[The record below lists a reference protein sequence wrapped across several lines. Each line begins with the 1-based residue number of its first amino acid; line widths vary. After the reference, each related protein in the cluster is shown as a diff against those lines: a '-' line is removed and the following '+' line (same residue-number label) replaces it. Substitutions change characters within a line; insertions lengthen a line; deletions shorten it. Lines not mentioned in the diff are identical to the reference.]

1 MGIFQDVHYKGIE
14 NIIFNNLERNCANR
28 WITGREPACNHQI
41 AFTGHEEQ
49 ISKALT
55 CIYEIKHTYS
65 ATKES
70 KNLLLNLCRSGTLQ
84 WSRTYIGDR
93 RISEICELKD
103 LRRHTKII
111 SMLQSSLPHTWCCTF
126 ELLSRTHLSSS
137 IQSDWEHIATS
148 RGQGT
153 SLCSIKIHHCHSNT
167 IAATNW

>member
-1 MGIFQDVHYKGIE
+1 MKEDYDGNFSRCSLQRNREY
-14 NIIFNNLERNCANR
+14 NFLERDCANR
-28 WITGREPACNHQI
+28 WITGGEPACNYQI

-49 ISKALT
+49 KTKKIVMKSN
-55 CIYEIKHTYS
+55 TYS
-65 ATKES
+65 ATIES

-93 RISEICELKD
+93 RISEICELQD
-103 LRRHTKII
+103 LRRHTMII
-111 SMLQSSLPHTWCCTF
+111 SMLQSSRPHTWCCTS